1 MARYRC
7 VSSRTHIHC
16 LLSCLPKYLGIEGPL
31 TSIFNSFWIG
41 FLSRTNQSHLV
52 GNRKLVSSHKSVT
65 ASPLEAL
72 GSRKYPRSWAA
83 AAHLH
88 NWTVTQ
94 LPVKRKK
101 IYHTWKT
108 QASISSFA
116 GLSDGDQPQNQLSIN
131 NQTVFSCDQPLP
143 SPLGL
148 ADFQ

>member
-65 ASPLEAL
+65 ASR
-72 GSRKYPRSWAA
+72 GSWFQKIPTFMSRRS
-83 AAHLH
+83 
-88 NWTVTQ
+88 
-94 LPVKRKK
+94 
-101 IYHTWKT
+101 
-108 QASISSFA
+108 
-116 GLSDGDQPQNQLSIN
+116 
-131 NQTVFSCDQPLP
+131 P
-143 SPLGL
+143 SPQLNSNPAACETKENLSHVENSGINKQL
-148 ADFQ
+148 CRPFRWGPTTEPALHQQSNSL